1 MGRSVS
7 IRDIARAAGVS
18 HTTVSRA
25 LRDSSL
31 ISADVRGHVQQLAR
45 EMGYTPNAV
54 AQSLKSQQTNT
65 VGLVVTSIS
74 DPFVGRV
81 VRGIDDVAQQAHIS
95 VFLAGSYNDPD
106 REMAVI
112 ETFHKRRV
120 DGILVASSLISA
132 RYASRL
138 AHIHVPTVL
147 INPQADMP
155 GENLHTVAVDDTL
168 GAVQAV
174 EHLIGLGHRA
184 IGYLGAANRPRSN
197 RLRLEGYRQA
207 LQAAGIEPQEAW
219 VRMGPAEHQHQT
231 EDVADGKALLPDLLR
246 AGVSA
251 VFCINDM
258 VAIGALLACRELG
271 LAVPDQ
277 FSITGFDDIETAQY
291 VTPPL
296 TTVHQPKLRLGQ
308 TAMEMMLDLWSGRPV
323 EDQVLPTELVERG
336 TTAAPL
342 AVQDYEGK
350 ATNEIKPTKIAKIRI
365 GAEACDS
372 MIAVIW

>member
-1 MGRSVS
+1 VHNRVGIEKGVTALSRPVS

-25 LRDSSL
+25 LRGSPL
-31 ISADVRGHVQQLAR
+31 ISADVREQVQQLAL

-81 VRGIDDVAQQAHIS
+81 VRGVDDVAQQAHIS

-155 GENLHTVAVDDTL
+155 GEMLHAVAVEDAR

-174 EHLIGLGHRA
+174 EHLVGLGHRA

-197 RLRLEGYRQA
+197 RLRLEGYHQA
-207 LQAAGIEPQEAW
+207 LKAAGIEADADW
-219 VRMGPAEHQHQT
+219 VRLGPAGHPQT
-231 EDVADGKALLPDLLR
+231 EDVADGRAMLPELLA
-246 AGVSA
+246 AGISA

-258 VAIGALLACRELG
+258 VAIGALLACRDLG
-271 LAVPDQ
+271 LAVPGQ
-277 FSITGFDDIETAQY
+277 FSIVGFDDIETAQY

-308 TAMEMMLDLWSGRPV
+308 TAMKMMLDLWANRPV
-323 EDQVLPTELVERG
+323 EEQLLGTDLVVRG
-336 TTAAPL
+336 STAPP
-342 AVQDYEGK
+342 AVQG
-350 ATNEIKPTKIAKIRI
+350 TSGSGTRVFAKKQ
-365 GAEACDS
+365 G
-372 MIAVIW
+372 